1 MLSAARALNSAVA
14 AKDWTAREHAEAVA
28 RIAEYVAA
36 RLGWEIGRRTRLRE
50 AALLHDVGKLTVPE
64 TVLRKH
70 GPYTPEE
77 YEQIKQHPALGA
89 RIVEGLLDDEQISW
103 VRAHHER
110 PDGRGYPDG
119 LAGEEIPEGAR
130 IIAVAEAYDAITR
143 AEING
148 ELRSPGDATGEL
160 RRSADS
166 QFDTTAVNAITDWVT
181 DSGQLQTERPRD
193 NTAQTDAATAE
204 GPPS

>member
-160 RRSADS
+160 RRSAAS